1 MSRLLPR
8 LTLCLALLAA
18 QAVQAQGFVGL
29 GLDYPMTTAPLINF
43 ANMAVMNNNS
53 MNTGRHSRGEPARL
67 KAPQA
72 VQRNAQELARIFP
85 ASSQAAMTQ
94 AFQQSMDVYQ
104 QVAAKM
110 GWQREDLDGAM
121 AAFIVGNYM
130 VFANRDVQDGE
141 FAAVAEQLRQG
152 GGTRRLADT
161 QSAEAIR
168 NLYEKSAM
176 VGAFMALAYKSQQQK
191 AQPEHVA
198 ANLRNSAR
206 ENLKLVLG
214 TDPERLQIGERGVML
229 VK

>member
-1 MSRLLPR
+1 MRPLLPR
-8 LTLCLALLAA
+8 VMLYAALLTAP
-18 QAVQAQGFVGL
+18 AVHAQGYVGL
-29 GLDYPMTTAPLINF
+29 GPDYGMTTAPMINF

-53 MNTGRHSRGEPARL
+53 MNTGLQSHSKPARIE
-67 KAPQA
+67 APPA
-72 VQRNAQELARIFP
+72 VRRNAQELAKVFP
-85 ASSQAAMTQ
+85 TSSQAAMAQ

-104 QVAAKM
+104 QIAAKM
-110 GWQREDLDGAM
+110 GWQRDDLDGAM

-130 VFANRDVQDGE
+130 VFANRAVQDEE

-152 GGTRRLADT
+152 GGTRRLAEK
-161 QSAEAIR
+161 QSPEALR

-214 TDPERLQIGERGVML
+214 TDPERLQIDERGVML